1 MSGMPL
7 QHSSRNAAATR
18 ASVRW
23 FIATAA
29 LESVG
34 DSAARALLPIVAVS
48 VLGAGTATVG
58 VINSLGLLAFLVL
71 SMPVGVL
78 ADRWSNPTRMMTA
91 SSVVRAAVTLGGVAA
106 WLAGWL
112 QGLAGLGLL
121 LLMAVVVGVTDV
133 AYTAGQGLL
142 VPRLVEPDRIRSV
155 FGTVQAVAQGGG
167 AAGPA
172 LLTGLLAVVAAPV
185 AWVASSIMYLAS
197 AVTQRRIEPLLP
209 GPPASPRT
217 TMWAQARTGVGHVF
231 SQPTLARVTLANTF
245 DNAAVMAAN
254 TLLPVIALRE
264 LGLEPAAFAAI
275 AVVGAL
281 AGIAGAATASAL
293 TSRIGLRATRLVTSA
308 AMILGVVV
316 LLAGTVVD
324 VLPGPSALWLALQ
337 AALAGSGASIAM
349 VAGSDLAP
357 RLVPA
362 DVLGTV
368 MGAQRALV
376 LGIMPV
382 AALFV
387 GGLGAVAGVPA
398 AVWTW
403 LALAA
408 ASAVPCITLEDPFA
422 AGPQDAVGA
431 AIHPDPP
438 SPDC

>member
-1 MSGMPL
+1 MTLQSGSP
-7 QHSSRNAAATR
+7 NAAAST
-18 ASVRW
+18 APVRW
-23 FIATAA
+23 FTATAA

-34 DSAARALLPIVAVS
+34 DSAARSLLPIVAVS

-58 VINSLGLLAFLVL
+58 VLNSLGLLAFLVL
-71 SMPVGVL
+71 SVPVGVL
-78 ADRWSNPTRMMTA
+78 ADRGSNPTRMMTA

-112 QGLAGLGLL
+112 QGPAGLGLL
-121 LLMAVVVGVTDV
+121 LLMAVVVGVADV

-155 FGTVQAVAQGGG
+155 FGTVQSVAQGGG
-167 AAGPA
+167 AAGLA

-185 AWVASSIMYLAS
+185 AWTASSIMYLAS

-209 GPPASPRT
+209 GPPVPPRT
-217 TMWAQARTGVGHVF
+217 TMWAQTRAGVGHVF
-231 SQPTLARVTLANTF
+231 SQPTLARVTLANTIT
-245 DNAAVMAAN
+245 NAAVMAAN

-264 LGLEPAAFAAI
+264 LGLEPTAFAAI
-275 AVVGAL
+275 GVVGAL

-293 TSRIGLRATRLVTSA
+293 TSRVGLRATRLVTST
-308 AMILGVVV
+308 AMTLGVIIV

-382 AALFV
+382 AALCM

-408 ASAVPCITLEDPFA
+408 ASAVPCMTLQDPFR
-422 AGPQDAVGA
+422 AGPPDA
-431 AIHPDPP
+431 
-438 SPDC
+438 